1 MKRSSGLF
9 WIKGDPG
16 TGKSVLMK
24 HCVKR
29 IRERS
34 PNDLVVSFFFHGQG
48 TPLQKTLLGLFRALL
63 ASILEYFPKHLTQL
77 VAKFAEREKRYG
89 GVTGRR
95 WEWTENEL
103 KEVLFSVLAK
113 DAQLLR
119 VVIFIDALDEC
130 GEGPAKSLLAYFKD
144 LTYLAESK
152 HAHFKVCLSSRH
164 YPILALDTIPSVQVE
179 KMNGQDI
186 RWYVR
191 ERLRDIRPVLKRE
204 QIEAEILSRSNGGFQ
219 WVFLVTGAIVDKNL
233 TGIRAEKLLE
243 ELASCPQTLSKTYET
258 ILDGVP
264 AADRLQMTKI
274 FQWILFAQRPLS
286 AQELRDALAA
296 DKDMSHRTVRDLRA
310 YEGWSDTLADFERY
324 VKHISRGLVHFQSRE
339 MWEQYDPHGED
350 SDREALLIH
359 QSVADFLMQEYVNI
373 FGNHKPTAQSLAG
386 SSHLQ
391 ISRSC
396 LRYMTLDDILDSAH
410 LSRGVLSSRFP
421 LAPYAVRFLF
431 AHIQKVEQEGIT
443 QSDLLSVM
451 QWTPNSET
459 MRKLAT
465 VWRTLD
471 LDSVNT
477 PLGWPFFEATA
488 LHVLVAFGSMS
499 AVNIFLESGCDEVES
514 KDANENT
521 SLMLAIREGHQS
533 IALAL
538 LDRMI
543 ECQDRR
549 RQHDSDCEREA
560 THLRVGRTADVN
572 VQNEDGDT
580 ALDIALEQKMGK
592 VIFKLIEA
600 GANLEY
606 LGRETALVAHAV
618 SSRNTEL
625 LSRLIEKKLSLDGAV
640 FFALKD
646 QLPQRDLVLEGI
658 ISQLLSAGANTAKS
672 LELNDLPEPE
682 DYDDEDENDGRS
694 DDDAL
699 GLASRRG
706 LTSVVEMLLEHGAP
720 AALQNDSGECPLLIA
735 TRNGHK
741 DVVRLLLSRVPSSV
755 EMEDQRG
762 NTALNIAVRG
772 DRLEIKKLLL
782 QEGRFSTPSPLF
794 EQCFMDSVRKGATDV
809 LGVMLQRKLLDPDL
823 EDDGGRT
830 PLSWA
835 ARNGHEAVVK
845 LLLDTGKVDPD
856 AKNKNGWTP
865 LSWAAEN
872 GHAAVVKLLLD
883 TCKADPNTKDESEWT
898 PLLWAAQNGHTAV
911 VKQLLDTGKADPNAE
926 DESEWTP
933 LLWAAR
939 NGHTAVVKQLLDTG
953 KVDPDRKNKNGWT
966 PLLWAAEN
974 GHVAVVKQLLDTG
987 KIDPDAKDESG
998 STPLSWAAENGHA
1011 AVVKQL
1017 LDTGKVDPD
1026 RKNKNGWT
1034 PLLWAA
1040 RNGHAAVVKQ
1050 LLDTGKANPNAKDE
1064 SEWTPLSW
1072 AAENGHAAVVKQLL
1086 DTGKVDPDRKTKN
1099 GWTMLSWFAQNG
1111 HESAIKL
1118 LLDTGKVD
1126 PDAKNKNG
1134 WTPLLW
1140 AARSGHAAVVK
1151 QLLDIGKANPN
1162 AKDESEWTPLLW
1174 AARNGHTAV
1183 VKQLLDTGKVDPDR
1197 KTKNG
1202 WTMLSWFAQN
1212 GHESAIKL
1220 LLDTGKVDPD
1230 AKNKNGWTPLLW
1242 AARNGH
1248 TAVVKQLLDTG
1259 KVDANARDEYGWTP
1273 LLWAAENGHAAVVKQ
1288 LLDTGKVDPDRKTKN
1303 GWTPL
1308 LWAAWRDTQ

>member
-1 MKRSSGLF
+1 
-9 WIKGDPG
+9 
-16 TGKSVLMK
+16 
-24 HCVKR
+24 
-29 IRERS
+29 
-34 PNDLVVSFFFHGQG
+34 
-48 TPLQKTLLGLFRALL
+48 
-63 ASILEYFPKHLTQL
+63 
-77 VAKFAEREKRYG
+77 
-89 GVTGRR
+89 
-95 WEWTENEL
+95 
-103 KEVLFSVLAK
+103 
-113 DAQLLR
+113 
-119 VVIFIDALDEC
+119 
-130 GEGPAKSLLAYFKD
+130 
-144 LTYLAESK
+144 
-152 HAHFKVCLSSRH
+152 
-164 YPILALDTIPSVQVE
+164 
-179 KMNGQDI
+179 
-186 RWYVR
+186 
-191 ERLRDIRPVLKRE
+191 
-204 QIEAEILSRSNGGFQ
+204 
-219 WVFLVTGAIVDKNL
+219 
-233 TGIRAEKLLE
+233 
-243 ELASCPQTLSKTYET
+243 
-258 ILDGVP
+258 
-264 AADRLQMTKI
+264 
-274 FQWILFAQRPLS
+274 
-286 AQELRDALAA
+286 
-296 DKDMSHRTVRDLRA
+296 
-310 YEGWSDTLADFERY
+310 
-324 VKHISRGLVHFQSRE
+324 
-339 MWEQYDPHGED
+339 
-350 SDREALLIH
+350 
-359 QSVADFLMQEYVNI
+359 
-373 FGNHKPTAQSLAG
+373 
-386 SSHLQ
+386 
-391 ISRSC
+391 
-396 LRYMTLDDILDSAH
+396 
-410 LSRGVLSSRFP
+410 
-421 LAPYAVRFLF
+421 
-431 AHIQKVEQEGIT
+431 
-443 QSDLLSVM
+443 
-451 QWTPNSET
+451 
-459 MRKLAT
+459 
-465 VWRTLD
+465 
-471 LDSVNT
+471 
-477 PLGWPFFEATA
+477 
-488 LHVLVAFGSMS
+488 MS

-521 SLMLAIREGHQS
+521 PLMLAIREGHQS

-823 EDDGGRT
+823 EDDG
-830 PLSWA
+830 
-835 ARNGHEAVVK
+835 
-845 LLLDTGKVDPD
+845 KVDPD

-953 KVDPDRKNKNGWT
+953 KVDPDAKNKNGWT

-974 GHVAVVKQLLDTG
+974 GH
-987 KIDPDAKDESG
+987 
-998 STPLSWAAENGHA
+998 A
-1011 AVVKQL
+1011 AV
-1017 LDTGKVDPD
+1017 
-1026 RKNKNGWT
+1026 
-1034 PLLWAA
+1034 A
-1040 RNGHAAVVKQ
+1040 
-1050 LLDTGKANPNAKDE
+1050 
-1064 SEWTPLSW
+1064 
-1072 AAENGHAAVVKQLL
+1072 
-1086 DTGKVDPDRKTKN
+1086 
-1099 GWTMLSWFAQNG
+1099 
-1111 HESAIKL
+1111 
-1118 LLDTGKVD
+1118 
-1126 PDAKNKNG
+1126 
-1134 WTPLLW
+1134 
-1140 AARSGHAAVVK
+1140 
-1151 QLLDIGKANPN
+1151 
-1162 AKDESEWTPLLW
+1162 
-1174 AARNGHTAV
+1174 
-1183 VKQLLDTGKVDPDR
+1183 
-1197 KTKNG
+1197 
-1202 WTMLSWFAQN
+1202 
-1212 GHESAIKL
+1212 
-1220 LLDTGKVDPD
+1220 
-1230 AKNKNGWTPLLW
+1230 
-1242 AARNGH
+1242 
-1248 TAVVKQLLDTG
+1248 
-1259 KVDANARDEYGWTP
+1259 
-1273 LLWAAENGHAAVVKQ
+1273 KQ